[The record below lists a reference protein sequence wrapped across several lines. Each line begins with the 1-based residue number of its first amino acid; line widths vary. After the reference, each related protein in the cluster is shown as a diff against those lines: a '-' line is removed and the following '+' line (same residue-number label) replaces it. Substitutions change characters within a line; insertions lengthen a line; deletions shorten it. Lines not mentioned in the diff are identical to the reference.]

1 MSKYDELLNELVYQI
16 DDVVY
21 NFYSQ
26 SNEIIATKNG
36 QERLLTF
43 RDKTLNTI
51 NDMNVRSLEIIADF
65 KNSELI
71 QERAEHLLQKNKD
84 IVNSSLDVL
93 RAAPERNEFLDDLG
107 NLATGIYESAKTT
120 FQKVEESET
129 FDRFKE
135 SAMQGLK
142 KVQKGLDDFAKHPN
156 VVKGTEIVKE
166 KTKEAVDAGSQIV
179 KETSKSVNDWVSEQE
194 LKAKAEKVSKEV
206 HEGAETVKVKVHDG
220 AEKVED
226 YVDQAADT
234 VEDKAK
240 EFEADAV
247 NFLDTL
253 EEESDQVSKDME
265 TSKTPSNI
273 VAEAE
278 KQVRELDKKL
288 DDVKEDE
295 EL

>member
-51 NDMNVRSLEIIADF
+51 NDMNVRSLEIISDF

-265 TSKTPSNI
+265 TSETPSNI

>member
-265 TSKTPSNI
+265 TSETPSNI

>member
-265 TSKTPSNI
+265 TPSNI

>member
-265 TSKTPSNI
+265 TSSNI

>member
-120 FQKVEESET
+120 FQKVKESET

-265 TSKTPSNI
+265 TSSNI

>member
-120 FQKVEESET
+120 FQKVEEYET

-166 KTKEAVDAGSQIV
+166 ITKEAVDAGSQIV

-253 EEESDQVSKDME
+253 EEESEQVSKDME
-265 TSKTPSNI
+265 TSETPSNI

>member
-253 EEESDQVSKDME
+253 EEKSDQVSKDME
-265 TSKTPSNI
+265 TSETPSNI